1 MFWQLWELGLNPCSA
16 TNLFRDAMSPTLSFL
31 SCKGGHGVRQV
42 SFIERLLE
50 QVFSEGIK
58 GESECENVL
67 KIMSGIS

>member
-1 MFWQLWELGLNPCSA
+1 
-16 TNLFRDAMSPTLSFL
+16 MSPKLSFL
-31 SCKGGHGVRQV
+31 SCKGGHGVHQV

-67 KIMSGIS
+67 KIMSGISQY